1 MEYEKSLKT
10 YHNSPAYLAYIAA
23 KNRGKSGRCNKH
35 NFKTHGKIY
44 DWIISWYYNVF
55 VLNAA
60 LCAAQ
65 QSNDDRESHERS
77 SGSSKSQ
84 AAQDRRI
91 DILPAE
97 DDDGT

>member
-1 MEYEKSLKT
+1 MKLFSNIKIFL
-10 YHNSPAYLAYIAA
+10 YL
-23 KNRGKSGRCNKH
+23 
-35 NFKTHGKIY
+35 F
-44 DWIISWYYNVF
+44 
-55 VLNAA
+55 AA

>member
-1 MEYEKSLKT
+1 MVHVSINVNQIY
-10 YHNSPAYLAYIAA
+10 
-23 KNRGKSGRCNKH
+23 CNNH
-35 NFKTHGKIY
+35 
-44 DWIISWYYNVF
+44 YNC
-55 VLNAA
+55 LLYAA

-97 DDDGT
+97 DDDGMRISDFCLSLRVVLVVT